1 METQQ
6 IKDDLDLKD
15 LDNFTGT
22 EGYTNLWN
30 FNLTDGIAYV
40 MKNGY
45 SWFITDMLAVVR
57 TKEEIK
63 NEDFLSITLVINK
76 DKTAIAKITDGNAKV
91 LYKQEYKWT
100 NGKKNL
106 NLYLTNN
113 VLMLSQEYWIPIE
126 IKGGNKKNEN
136 TTNESWR
143 FFGKVKRQIIC

>member
-1 METQQ
+1 MKTQQ
-6 IKDDLDLKD
+6 IKEDLDLKD

-30 FNLTDGIAYV
+30 FSLTDGIAYV

-57 TKEEIK
+57 TKEEIR
-63 NEDFLSITLVINK
+63 NEDFLSITLVINE
-76 DKTAIAKITDGNAKV
+76 DKTAIAKITDGNEKV

-113 VLMLSQEYWIPIE
+113 VLMLSQEY
-126 IKGGNKKNEN
+126 
-136 TTNESWR
+136 
-143 FFGKVKRQIIC
+143 

>member
-6 IKDDLDLKD
+6 IKDDLDLED
-15 LDNFTGT
+15 LGNFTGT
-22 EGYTNLWN
+22 ESYHKISLYPNV
-30 FNLTDGIAYV
+30 NLTDGITYV
-40 MKNGY
+40 MNNGY

-57 TKEEIK
+57 TKEEIR

-76 DKTAIAKITDGNAKV
+76 DKTAIAKITDGNEKV

-113 VLMLSQEYWIPIE
+113 VLMLSQEY
-126 IKGGNKKNEN
+126 
-136 TTNESWR
+136 
-143 FFGKVKRQIIC
+143 